1 MGQRLNIEIT
11 KNGKVLA
18 NAYYH
23 WSGFTDS
30 AIELTTQILSRFEEV
45 KKKVAR
51 QKSSNKDLLFAIR
64 LLELTGAGIDFK
76 DKESDRVLTIG
87 NEFKTMIDRNEGII
101 GVTKKQIE
109 ETRNWEEARVEIDIA
124 TKIVW
129 FGVFHGFEEDEKEEW
144 IDKRDKI
151 SEDFDF
157 PIYDLTFEQCF
168 EMEKKIYEAVENNC
182 YYFYDDALGCY
193 LSMII

>member
-30 AIELTTQILSRFEEV
+30 AIELTTQILSGFEEV

-64 LLELTGAGIDFK
+64 LLELTGAGIDFE
-76 DKESDRVLTIG
+76 DKENDRVLKIG

-101 GVTKKQIE
+101 GVTRKQIE
-109 ETRNWEEARVEIDIA
+109 ETRSWEEARVEIDIA

-129 FGVFHGFEEDEKEEW
+129 FDVFHSFEDDEKEDW
-144 IDKRDKI
+144 MDKRYKI

-157 PIYDLTFEQCF
+157 PIYNLTFEQCF
-168 EMEKKIYEAVENNC
+168 EMEKKDI
-182 YYFYDDALGCY
+182 
-193 LSMII
+193 

>member
-23 WSGFTDS
+23 WSGFTNS

-45 KKKVAR
+45 KKKVAK
-51 QKSSNKDLLFAIR
+51 QKSSNKDLLLAIR

-101 GVTKKQIE
+101 GVTRKQIE

-129 FGVFHGFEEDEKEEW
+129 FGVFHSFEDNEKEEW

-157 PIYDLTFEQCF
+157 PIYNLTFEQCF
-168 EMEKKIYEAVENNC
+168 EMEKKIYEAVENHC
-182 YYFYDDALGCY
+182 YCFYDDALGCY

>member
-30 AIELTTQILSRFEEV
+30 AIELTTQILSGFEEV

-64 LLELTGAGIDFK
+64 LLELTGAGIDFE
-76 DKESDRVLTIG
+76 DKESDRVLKIG

-101 GVTKKQIE
+101 GVTRKQIE

-129 FGVFHGFEEDEKEEW
+129 FSVFHSFEDDEKEDW
-144 IDKRDKI
+144 MDKRDKI

-157 PIYDLTFEQCF
+157 PIYNLTFEQCF
-168 EMEKKIYEAVENNC
+168 EMEKKIYEAVENQC
-182 YYFYDDALGCY
+182 YYFYDDSLGCY